1 MRRYWIEK
9 KDIRNGIIQFQGDIF
24 HHIFEVCRQAEG
36 SKFEVLTEEGKAY
49 FVEVAQITKK
59 SAMARVIEE
68 RAIPPLKEPKIHIAI
83 SISRFPVMD
92 AIMEKAVELGVSSL
106 QPFFSEYSFLRKGEK
121 LSNNKTERW
130 DKIVRSATQ
139 QTGRGDLMKIHSP
152 LNFDEIPKVINH
164 EQGGVGL
171 FAYEGPS
178 TLSIKDYVVKTKLSH
193 PQGIK
198 NIWVIVGSEGGFS
211 SKELESF
218 KKLGLYPVT
227 LGSQVLRVETA
238 CLALVSVL
246 KYDFDLM
253 C

>member
-9 KDIRNGIIQFQGDIF
+9 KDLHNGQVQFQGDVF
-24 HHIFEVCRQAEG
+24 HHIFDVCRQEQG
-36 SKFEVLTEEGKAY
+36 SKFEVLTEESKAY
-49 FVEVAQITKK
+49 FVEVTQVTKK
-59 SAMARVIEE
+59 SALAKVLEE
-68 RAIPPLKEPKIHIAI
+68 RTIPPLREPRIHIAL

-106 QPFFSEYSFLRKGEK
+106 QPFFSEFSFLRKGEK
-121 LSNNKTERW
+121 LSENKLERW
-130 DKIVRSATQ
+130 EKIVRSATQ
-139 QTGRGDLMKIHSP
+139 QSGRGDLMKILSP
-152 LNFDEIPKVINH
+152 VTFEKIPSLINR
-164 EQGGVGL
+164 EQGAVGL

-178 TLSIKDYVVKTKLSH
+178 TLSIRDYAVKTKLEH
-193 PQGIK
+193 PQGVK
-198 NIWVIVGSEGGFS
+198 DIWIIVGSEGGFS
-211 SKELESF
+211 IQEVEALKN
-218 KKLGLYPVT
+218 LGLYPVT